1 MEDRTTFQVKLSL
14 ESLTDI
20 DKIFHYGIETF
31 GSMQGVKYKNEI
43 LELIN
48 RLSYNYLM
56 FVECRFLKTKQ
67 KKYRWIILDS
77 HYIIYRIMKSEIQIL
92 RIINSK
98 ASIST
103 IKAVRQIIV

>member
-1 MEDRTTFQVKLSL
+1 MEDRTTFQVRLSL
-14 ESLTDI
+14 ESLIDI
-20 DKIFHYGIETF
+20 DKIFHYGIEKF
-31 GSMQGVKYKNEI
+31 GTSQGIKYRNEI

-48 RLSYNYLM
+48 RLSYNYLL

-77 HYIIYRIMKSEIQIL
+77 HYIIYRIKKTEIQIL

-103 IKAVRQIIV
+103 IKAVRNIII